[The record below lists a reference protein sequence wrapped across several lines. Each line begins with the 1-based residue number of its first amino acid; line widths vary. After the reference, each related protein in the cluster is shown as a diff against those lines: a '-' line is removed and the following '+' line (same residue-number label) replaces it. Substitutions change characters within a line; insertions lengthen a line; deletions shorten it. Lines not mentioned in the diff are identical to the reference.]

1 MQNEID
7 VKRFEEEMK
16 NQFPEATVE
25 EVLKLAELGKAVLS
39 VDDLV
44 GDTLHVIEQVLK
56 ADDGLTRSVQY
67 CLSSMVEVAKL
78 AREYEIQQK
87 S

>member
-25 EVLKLAELGKAVLS
+25 EVLKLAELGKAVLN

-44 GDTLHVIEQVLK
+44 GDTLFVVEQILK

-67 CLSSMVEVAKL
+67 CLPSVIEA
-78 AREYEIQQK
+78 ARLTYEHK
-87 S
+87 RLTK

>member
-7 VKRFEEEMK
+7 VKRFEEKMK

-44 GDTLHVIEQVLK
+44 GDTLYVTEQVLK
-56 ADDGLTRSVQY
+56 ADDSLTRSVQY
-67 CLSSMVEVAKL
+67 CLSTMIEAAKIV
-78 AREYEIQQK
+78 REYEIQQK

>member
-25 EVLKLAELGKAVLS
+25 EISPLPA
-39 VDDLV
+39 LV
-44 GDTLHVIEQVLK
+44 RCI
-56 ADDGLTRSVQY
+56 
-67 CLSSMVEVAKL
+67 
-78 AREYEIQQK
+78 REYEHAIK
-87 S
+87 